1 MIPANYVEIS
11 GPDFIVELMYAGL
24 NHNMT
29 GRAVYQ
35 EIGLGNHAYIHQD
48 MWKVLQKAI
57 PWLRAKNLKMKIFDA
72 ARPVLA
78 HQKLLEIIPIKGYFA
93 AAPEKSQH
101 CHATAIDVCLC
112 RTDGTELTYPTL
124 VDAYSPKLAQEVQQ
138 GQTDNLQSY
147 LQQARHDYM
156 DSNDAIA
163 ISNRQELKELM
174 ESIGL
179 NSIPHEWWHYNLPNG
194 LEYPLFEY

>member
-48 MWKVLQKAI
+48 MWQVLQKAI

-72 ARPVLA
+72 ARPVIA
-78 HQKLLEIIPIKGYFA
+78 HQKLLELIPIKGYFA

-101 CHATAIDVCLC
+101 CHGTAIDVCLC
-112 RTDGTELTYPTL
+112 RADGTELTYPTL

-138 GQTDNLQSY
+138 GQTDNLQTY

-156 DSNDAIA
+156 DSKDPTA
-163 ISNRQELKELM
+163 ISNRQELKALM

-179 NSIPHEWWHYNLPNG
+179 NSIPHEWWHYNLPHG
-194 LEYPLFEY
+194 LDYPLFEY

>member
-1 MIPANYVEIS
+1 MIPADYVEIS
-11 GPDFIVELMYAGL
+11 DPDFIVELMYAGL

-48 MWKVLQKAI
+48 MWQVLQKAI
-57 PWLRAKNLKMKIFDA
+57 PWLRANNLKMKIFDA
-72 ARPVLA
+72 ARPVIA

-101 CHATAIDVCLC
+101 CHGTAIDVCLC
-112 RTDGTELTYPTL
+112 HADGTELTYPTL

-138 GQTDNLQSY
+138 GQTDNLQTY

-156 DSNDAIA
+156 DSKDPTA
-163 ISNRQELKELM
+163 ISNRQELKALM
-174 ESIGL
+174 ENIGL
-179 NSIPHEWWHYNLPNG
+179 NSIPHEWWHYNLPRG